1 MQPCGVV
8 CETDGLLCIYSP
20 QTLFQTEQLLG
31 LRYHVINRT
40 TLRGEVEEGTA
51 GPREGRV
58 NGAIWHV
65 NEPRWAMASGSEF
78 FAKDG

>member
-1 MQPCGVV
+1 M
-8 CETDGLLCIYSP
+8 GLSVRRLSCCVFILP
-20 QTLFQTEQLLG
+20 RLFQTEQLLG
-31 LRYHVINRT
+31 LRYRVINRT
-40 TLRGEVEEGTA
+40 TLKGEVEERTA

-65 NEPRWAMASGSEF
+65 SEPRWAMASGSEF